1 VLHKLNFDVVG
12 RFSNVFVVN
21 ITLGVAS
28 EMIKFF

>member
-1 VLHKLNFDVVG
+1 MLHKLNFDVVG